1 MGSDGNGSGN
11 GTVELMLI
19 GEHKLFREC
28 LGSMLGDCEGF
39 RVVDHA
45 DGLAAAVG
53 RIRREPPEVILIDLG
68 TADEET
74 LERLREI
81 THDAPELKVIVLGL
95 PEVEEEI
102 LRCIEAGVS
111 GYVLKESSIE
121 ELREAIQKVLRGE
134 AICSPQITGTLF
146 SHLAALAREQRG
158 CERLAGF
165 DLTPREGEILE
176 LIAESLSNKEIA
188 ERLCLSLYTVKN
200 HVHNILEKL
209 QVSCRGEAVEQAY
222 RRRWLRR
229 ARRSA

>member
-1 MGSDGNGSGN
+1 MGSDRPWPGNGA
-11 GTVELMLI
+11 VDLMLI

-28 LGSMLGDCEGF
+28 LGSMLGECEDF

-45 DGLAAAVG
+45 GGLAAAAE
-53 RIRREPPEVILIDLG
+53 RIRRTRPEVLLIDFG
-68 TADEET
+68 SPDDET
-74 LERLREI
+74 LQRLRGI
-81 THDAPELKVIVLGL
+81 IRDVPELKVIVLGL

-111 GYVLKESSIE
+111 GYVLKESSLE
-121 ELREAIQKVLRGE
+121 ELRDAIQRVLRGE
-134 AICSPQITGTLF
+134 AICSPRITGTLF
-146 SHLAALAREQRG
+146 SHLAELAREQRG

-165 DLTPREGEILE
+165 DLTVRESEVLE
-176 LIAESLSNKEIA
+176 LIAENLSNKEIA

-209 QVSCRGEAVEQAY
+209 QVPDRGQAVEQAY

-229 ARRSA
+229 ARWSA